1 MCVPFVLHISINQ
14 RFIIAKINLSS
25 LNNASP
31 AIMEKYAE
39 YVSAELKGVEVGMRS
54 VKLALD
60 LARKYETTKGK
71 HSSQLWQ
78 TSWGLVHRG
87 FPFS

>member
-1 MCVPFVLHISINQ
+1 
-14 RFIIAKINLSS
+14 
-25 LNNASP
+25 
-31 AIMEKYAE
+31 MEKYAE

>member
-1 MCVPFVLHISINQ
+1 MCAPFVLHIPIDQ

-39 YVSAELKGVEVGMRS
+39 YVSAELKGVEVGMKS

-71 HSSQLWQ
+71 HSCQL
-78 TSWGLVHRG
+78 
-87 FPFS
+87 

>member
-1 MCVPFVLHISINQ
+1 MDAQFLFIHHASTLKKERGKFVCVPFVLRISIDQ

-39 YVSAELKGVEVGMRS
+39 YVSAELKGVEVGMKS

-60 LARKYETTKGK
+60 L
-71 HSSQLWQ
+71 
-78 TSWGLVHRG
+78 
-87 FPFS
+87 

>member
-1 MCVPFVLHISINQ
+1 MCVPFVLHISIDQ

-60 LARKYETTKGK
+60 LACKYETTKGK
-71 HSSQLWQ
+71 HSSQL
-78 TSWGLVHRG
+78 
-87 FPFS
+87 